1 MSNNN
6 IYINNENNNDENEN
20 NEENEEE
27 NNNEDTEEK
36 NKKKDKKLNSKTNKK
51 YKTAKDNIKKNSNK
65 INNNYNYS
73 NKISD
78 ELLNNFKAY
87 LKKNI
92 RYKNAI
98 NNFMLDDVIK
108 IIDIPTESISCF
120 DDNGLSFIQAYYDK
134 INIKINNNL
143 NNNIKKYFINEL
155 KKKRDSLHNNLKN
168 VNKIIKELIDFKNFL
183 KVENLLNNSQK
194 KSLTFLNSKS
204 TLFIKDPYIVGECIA
219 HFLFL
224 TIQNKYN
231 LSNDDFYV
239 SNLFNDDNKLT
250 SFTDLNDII
259 KYFLFYYNI
268 IDSFAAKDSDYSILF
283 NETKRKEVI
292 KKCVFITPYV
302 KTDINHSSQKTTQKS
317 TQHSSKKKHG
327 GRDEEGNLLSQELKK
342 TVNKVKSSTQ
352 KSETSETTSNS
363 NNLLQKLKKVIIES
377 PNKNLYEVYN
387 KNFKEKMI
395 NCYKNY
401 YSNST
406 KITNKNNIENL
417 FQKDNEEIPIIN
429 ILNNSYIATL
439 KKNVNKPKPAEQINA
454 LYKSLASKSGGVK
467 KSKGKSGTKNTSYEN
482 IKLKIKNTQINTI
495 IDNIDYHTK
504 FTFLQSIHYLND
516 EKNRAEIN
524 IFLKKLKTN
533 LIDILLLFYINKK
546 EIIKTFLNEFSN
558 RKLVLNKNIN
568 IKTNNIK
575 NNNIVNNGKK
585 SNEKE
590 NNDKEKNTKK
600 KSNKNKKIN
609 TKINTMKIDQQIK
622 LYNLKNPLQI
632 KKVKLLLTKLE
643 EIKNLEGT
651 PDYDKMVIIIEKK
664 IRDVL
669 LNKK

>member
-1 MSNNN
+1 
-6 IYINNENNNDENEN
+6 
-20 NEENEEE
+20 
-27 NNNEDTEEK
+27 
-36 NKKKDKKLNSKTNKK
+36 
-51 YKTAKDNIKKNSNK
+51 
-65 INNNYNYS
+65 
-73 NKISD
+73 
-78 ELLNNFKAY
+78 
-87 LKKNI
+87 
-92 RYKNAI
+92 
-98 NNFMLDDVIK
+98 MLDDVIK

-134 INIKINNNL
+134 INVKINNNL

-168 VNKIIKELIDFKNFL
+168 INKIIKELIDFKNFL

-194 KSLTFLNSKS
+194 KNLTFLNSKS

-239 SNLFNDDNKLT
+239 SNLFNDDNNLT

-302 KTDINHSSQKTTQKS
+302 KTVINPSGQKTTQKT
-317 TQHSSKKKHG
+317 TQQLTKKKKYG
-327 GRDEEGNLLSQELKK
+327 GRDEDDNLLSKELKK
-342 TVNKVKSSTQ
+342 TVNIAKSSTQ
-352 KSETSETTSNS
+352 KSHTGETASNS
-363 NNLLQKLKKVIIES
+363 NNLLQKLKKIIIEGS
-377 PNKNLYEVYN
+377 NKNLYEVYN
-387 KNFKEKMI
+387 KNFGHNMKK
-395 NCYKNY
+395 CYENY
-401 YSNST
+401 YNPNSR
-406 KITNKNNIENL
+406 TNKNNIENL

-429 ILNNSYIATL
+429 IISNSYIASFKTFINTQKSKEKRGANTPSNQALSTFTNTL
-439 KKNVNKPKPAEQINA
+439 
-454 LYKSLASKSGGVK
+454 SGKSGGVK
-467 KSKGKSGTKNTSYEN
+467 TKKGKSGTKNTTYEI
-482 IKLKIKNTQINTI
+482 IKQTIKNTEIKTI
-495 IDNIDYHTK
+495 IENIDYYTK
-504 FTFLQSIHYLND
+504 FTFLQSMHYLND
-516 EKNRAEIN
+516 EKNKGEIN

-558 RKLVLNKNIN
+558 RKIVLNKN
-568 IKTNNIK
+568 NNIK
-575 NNNIVNNGKK
+575 NNNIKSNNIVNN
-585 SNEKE
+585 NKE
-590 NNDKEKNTKK
+590 NNNKENSTKEKNTKK
-600 KSNKNKKIN
+600 NSNKNIKIN
-609 TKINTMKIDQQIK
+609 TTKIDEQIK
-622 LYNLKNPLQI
+622 LYNLKNTLQI

-664 IRDVL
+664 IRDIL